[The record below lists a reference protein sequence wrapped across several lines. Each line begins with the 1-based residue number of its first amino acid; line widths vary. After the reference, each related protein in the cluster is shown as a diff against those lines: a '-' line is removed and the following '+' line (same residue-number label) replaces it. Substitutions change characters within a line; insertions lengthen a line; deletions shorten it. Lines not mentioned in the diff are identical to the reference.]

1 MKKILLTTISLSL
14 FCISQAFALLE
25 VQKISLD
32 EALDIAIK
40 SNPQL
45 KIKALDT
52 ETAKNNIKTVSRLQN
67 PNFESNFNIGE
78 TGKGEPQTLG
88 LSYTFEV
95 LKRNKRKQVAKSEY
109 KYAQNRQNYNEIQ
122 FIYEVKKAYINF
134 LHKKSNLKLLSEQ
147 AELTKE
153 LLVHIEKEANK
164 GKIPKTDVVQ
174 AKIASNRAIML
185 YRVAKS
191 EMISAQN
198 KFNTVLN
205 ADQIDYDIKDDAL
218 TNEYSKL
225 MTIEP
230 EKEFYTFDEIKK
242 YTLENR
248 QDLKSYENLV
258 EAKKNNLKVIK
269 SKLIPDLEFS
279 GGYGVKTRG
288 MSETNHTIS
297 GAYAGVNITNIPL
310 VYRYQPEIKNAL
322 IEIEQAELKYR
333 DVKIDI
339 TRDVTDAWERYSIAR
354 DTLIFYNENLLPN
367 SKELQQASRQSL
379 LNNEIDLT
387 SYLIT
392 KKVYLELILNYQQAL
407 ADYYLSYAELL
418 MEMGVG
424 RDNIEKI

>member
-1 MKKILLTTISLSL
+1 MKKILLTTISLYILS
-14 FCISQAFALLE
+14 FSQVFALLE
-25 VQKISLD
+25 TQKVNLE
-32 EALDIAIK
+32 EALDIALK
-40 SNPQL
+40 ANPQM
-45 KIKALDT
+45 KINALST
-52 ETAKNNIKTVSRLQN
+52 EVAKNNIKAVSSFQN
-67 PNFESNFNIGE
+67 PEFQSNFNIGE

-95 LKRNKRKQVAKSEY
+95 LKRGKRKQVAKSEY
-109 KYAQNRQNYNEIQ
+109 KYAQNRQNYNEVQ
-122 FIYEVKKAYINF
+122 FIFEVKKAYINF
-134 LHKKSNLKLLSEQ
+134 LLKKSNLKLLSEQ
-147 AELTKE
+147 ADLTKE
-153 LLVHIEKEANK
+153 ILEHIEKEAKK
-164 GKIPKTDVVQ
+164 GKLPQTDVVQ

-205 ADQIDYDIKDDAL
+205 ANQIDYDIKEDSLNDDYA
-218 TNEYSKL
+218 KL
-225 MTIEP
+225 MTIKP
-230 EKEFYTFDEIKK
+230 DAKFYNFDEIKK

-248 QDLKSYENLV
+248 EDLKSYQNLV
-258 EAKKNNLKVIK
+258 EAKKKKLNVVK
-269 SKLIPDLEFS
+269 SKLIPDLEFH
-279 GGYGVKTRG
+279 GGYGVKSRG

-339 TRDVTDAWERYSIAR
+339 TRDVTDAWEKFSIAR

-367 SKELQQASRQSL
+367 SKELQQTSRQSL
-379 LNNEIDLT
+379 LNNKIDLT

-407 ADYYLSYAELL
+407 SDYYLSYAELL
-418 MEMGVG
+418 MEMGIG
-424 RDNIEKI
+424 KNKIEKL